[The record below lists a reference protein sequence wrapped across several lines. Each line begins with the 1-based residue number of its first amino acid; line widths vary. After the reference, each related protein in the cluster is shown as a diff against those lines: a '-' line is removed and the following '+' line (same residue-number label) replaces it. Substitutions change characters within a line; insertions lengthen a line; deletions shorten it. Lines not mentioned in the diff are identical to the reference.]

1 MEVEDHVLTKGFS
14 GLFTNDAKSA
24 SFDKFFMKPME
35 CINEPEVDTSIIYK
49 SMTCNR
55 IREHYKDTVNVRWE
69 PA

>member
-1 MEVEDHVLTKGFS
+1 
-14 GLFTNDAKSA
+14 
-24 SFDKFFMKPME
+24 MKPME